1 MTLVMSIHSWL
12 TKGIIMKTSKNNK
25 KIKINDSY
33 EEYLNNLLDLVKDKG
48 ILVEIMKPEDNFL
61 LKTKTHNEYKECLG
75 AVPVKDKSDNIT
87 NVYVV
92 YEDYDGSI
100 KYYDFPQC
108 DVEENSNSNKG
119 KIEDILFNFI
129 GMFCLALI
137 CSLLSILALAVVG
150 DLVNL
155 QSFVLAF
162 ILEFLLS
169 AVLFTE

>member
-1 MTLVMSIHSWL
+1 
-12 TKGIIMKTSKNNK
+12 MKTSKNNK
-25 KIKINDSY
+25 KIKINDNY
-33 EEYLNNLLDLVKDKG
+33 EEYLSNLLDVVKDKG

-61 LKTKTHNEYKECLG
+61 LKTKIHNEYKECLG

-108 DVEENSNSNKG
+108 DVEENNNSNKG

-150 DLVNL
+150 DPVNL

>member
-1 MTLVMSIHSWL
+1 
-12 TKGIIMKTSKNNK
+12 MKMLKNN
-25 KIKINDSY
+25 IKSETNDSY

-100 KYYDFPQC
+100 KYYDFSQY
-108 DVEENSNSNKG
+108 DVEKKNNSIKE
-119 KIEDILFNFI
+119 KLKDILFDFM
-129 GMFCLALI
+129 GLLCVSLF
-137 CSLLSILALAVVG
+137 CSLSF
-150 DLVNL
+150 LVLTCAGGYPANL
-155 QSFVLAF
+155 QLFALVF
-162 ILEFLLS
+162 ILSFLLT
-169 AVLFTE
+169 AVLVVTA

>member
-129 GMFCLALI
+129 GMSCLALI
-137 CSLLSILALAVVG
+137 CSLLSILALAFVG
-150 DLVNL
+150 DPVNL

-162 ILEFLLS
+162 ILSFLLS

>member
-1 MTLVMSIHSWL
+1 
-12 TKGIIMKTSKNNK
+12 MKS
-25 KIKINDSY
+25 
-33 EEYLNNLLDLVKDKG
+33 
-48 ILVEIMKPEDNFL
+48 EDNFL

-92 YEDYDGSI
+92 YADYDGSI

-150 DLVNL
+150 YPVNL
-155 QSFVLAF
+155 QSFVLTF
-162 ILEFLLS
+162 ILEFLLTT
-169 AVLFTE
+169 VLVVTA